1 MIRIIA
7 GIVCV
12 GISLCLSTL
21 AIAQEGK
28 TSWKAGV
35 AKAVITPE
43 KSVWL
48 AGYGSKRAPDGKLHD
63 IWMKSLALEAS
74 DGKRAIL
81 VTSDFQGVPKEMSDA
96 VFVQLK
102 KKHNLERHQ
111 VMITF

>member
-1 MIRIIA
+1 MIRITA
-7 GIVCV
+7 GIICL

-63 IWMKSLALEAS
+63 IWMN
-74 DGKRAIL
+74 
-81 VTSDFQGVPKEMSDA
+81 Q
-96 VFVQLK
+96 
-102 KKHNLERHQ
+102 
-111 VMITF
+111 